1 MAGSS
6 GGERGYAKLL
16 VEAARMISRTPIRFD
31 GRTAIVTGAGS
42 GLGREYALELARRGA
57 RVVVNDVGGS
67 GAGEGAS
74 TAPAD
79 AVVAE
84 IQSSGGI
91 AIANYD
97 SVATRNGGEGIV
109 RSAVDAFGGV
119 DILISNAGILRN
131 GRFDEL
137 TDAQIDAVFSV
148 HLKGA
153 FYVGQP
159 AFKLMKRNRY
169 GRFLFT
175 ASSSGVFG
183 HPWQAN
189 YAAAKAGLVGLS
201 NVVALE
207 GGDFN
212 ITSNALLPAAW
223 TRLAEEIDW
232 GWRAE
237 CSQVDDAFRKMT
249 PPSDP
254 ARLSP
259 RSVAPLA
266 IFLVSEQCRATHG
279 LYSAAHGRYGCVFIG
294 ATQGWVCSD
303 PSKVTVEDIAAHW
316 QRVEDRV
323 SYTEP
328 LSVYHEVLDVEQARR
343 QRSE

>member
-1 MAGSS
+1 MSKA
-6 GGERGYAKLL
+6 
-16 VEAARMISRTPIRFD
+16 PIRFD

-57 RVVVNDVGGS
+57 RIVVNDLGGS
-67 GAGEGAS
+67 GAGDGTS

-84 IQSSGGI
+84 IQSSGGT

-97 SVATRNGGEGIV
+97 SVATRDGGERIV
-109 RSAVDAFGGV
+109 RAAVEAFGGV

-159 AFKLMKRNRY
+159 AFKVMKQKRY
-169 GRFLFT
+169 GRILFT
-175 ASSSGVFG
+175 ASSSGLFG

-189 YAAAKAGLVGLS
+189 YAAAKAGLAGLS

-207 GGDFN
+207 GADFN

-223 TRLAEEIDW
+223 TRLADEIDW

-237 CSQVDDAFRKMT
+237 CAQVDDAFAKMT

-266 IFLVSEQCRATHG
+266 LFLVSEQCRATHG
-279 LYSAAHGRYGCVFIG
+279 LYSAAHGRYARVFIG
-294 ATQGWVCSD
+294 ATQGWVSAE

-316 QRVEDRV
+316 ERVEERA
-323 SYTEP
+323 SFTEP
-328 LSVYHEVLDVEQARR
+328 LSVYHEVLDTEQARR
-343 QRSE
+343 QQHPAESKARD

>member
-1 MAGSS
+1 M
-6 GGERGYAKLL
+6 
-16 VEAARMISRTPIRFD
+16 MSRTPIRFD

-57 RVVVNDVGGS
+57 RIVVNDVGGS
-67 GAGEGAS
+67 SAGEGAS

-84 IQSSGGI
+84 IRSTGGV

-97 SVATRNGGEGIV
+97 SVATRSGGESIV
-109 RSAVDAFGGV
+109 RTAVDAFGGV

-137 TDAQIDAVFSV
+137 TDAQIDAVIAV

-159 AFKLMKRNRY
+159 AFKLMKQNRY

-175 ASSSGVFG
+175 ASSSGLFG

-189 YAAAKAGLVGLS
+189 YAAAKAGLAGLS

-207 GGDFN
+207 GADFN

-223 TRLAEEIDW
+223 TRLADEIDW

-237 CSQVDDAFRKMT
+237 CAQVDDAFRKMA

-254 ARLSP
+254 ARLAT

-266 IFLVSEQCRATHG
+266 VFLVSEQCRASHG
-279 LYSAAHGRYGCVFIG
+279 LYSACHGRYGRVFIG
-294 ATQGWVCSD
+294 AAQGWVCAD

-316 QRVEDRV
+316 DRVEDRG

-328 LSVYHEVLDVEQARR
+328 LSVYHEVVDVEHARLEQSR
-343 QRSE
+343 RSE

>member
-1 MAGSS
+1 M
-6 GGERGYAKLL
+6 
-16 VEAARMISRTPIRFD
+16 
-31 GRTAIVTGAGS
+31 
-42 GLGREYALELARRGA
+42 ARRGA

-74 TAPAD
+74 SAPAD

-84 IQSSGGI
+84 IHSTGGI

-97 SVATRNGGEGIV
+97 SVATRHGGESIV
-109 RSAVDAFGGV
+109 QTALDAFGSV
-119 DILISNAGILRN
+119 DILINNAGILRN

-153 FYVGQP
+153 FYVSQP
-159 AFKLMKRNRY
+159 AFKFMKQIRY

-175 ASSSGVFG
+175 ASSSGLFG

-189 YAAAKAGLVGLS
+189 YAAAKAGLAGLS

-207 GGDFN
+207 GADFN

-223 TRLAEEIDW
+223 TRLADEIDW

-237 CSQVDDAFRKMT
+237 CSQVDDAFKKMT
-249 PPSDP
+249 PPADP

-266 IFLVSEQCRATHG
+266 VFLVSEQCRATHG
-279 LYSAAHGRYGCVFIG
+279 LYSAAHGRYGRVFIG
-294 ATQGWVCSD
+294 ATQGWVCPD
-303 PSKVTVEDIAAHW
+303 PSTVTVEDVAAHW
-316 QRVEDRV
+316 ERVEDRV

-328 LSVYHEVLDVEQARR
+328 LSVYHEVLDVEQARLR
-343 QRSE
+343 QATQSE